1 MPPTVISH
9 YRVVRSL
16 GSGGMGE
23 VFLAEDTKLE
33 RSVALKLLPKEVAA
47 DASRRK
53 RFLTEAKAASA
64 LNHSSVC
71 TIYEVGET
79 PGGQPFIAMEYL
91 EGVTLEALARRR
103 RLELREIV
111 GIGMQ

>member
-1 MPPTVISH
+1 MNPGTDQPKFIAH
-9 YRVVRSL
+9 YRVARLL

-23 VFLAEDTKLE
+23 VFLAEDTKLD

-53 RFLTEAKAASA
+53 RFLAEAKAASA

-71 TIYEVGET
+71 TIYEVVERRPLLRPHSRGSAVCGVA
-79 PGGQPFIAMEYL
+79 PQNWIAPMRFL
-91 EGVTLEALARRR
+91 K
-103 RLELREIV
+103 
-111 GIGMQ
+111 